1 MPNNNL
7 PVLSVFIPLM
17 AGNCLRKIVAI
28 HIATS
33 LMILDII
40 HDNVATIYSLA
51 EGERLINFTY
61 LSIYQLHYQ
70 EYIHPI
76 VLHFQ
81 TP

>member
-7 PVLSVFIPLM
+7 PVLSAFIPLM

-40 HDNVATIYSLA
+40 HDNVATICSLA
-51 EGERLINFTY
+51 WGIEKELIFH
-61 LSIYQLHYQ
+61 LSI
-70 EYIHPI
+70 
-76 VLHFQ
+76 
-81 TP
+81 